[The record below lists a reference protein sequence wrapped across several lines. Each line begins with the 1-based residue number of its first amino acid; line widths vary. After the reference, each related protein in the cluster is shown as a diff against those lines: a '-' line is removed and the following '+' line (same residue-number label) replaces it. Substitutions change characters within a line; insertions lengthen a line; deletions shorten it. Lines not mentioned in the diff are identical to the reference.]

1 MRTVNWG
8 IIGLGLISRDF
19 MIPEMLNSDIC
30 KITAL
35 GSRSKIADDYLP
47 EAKHL
52 TYDELF
58 EDPDVEA
65 VYIAVPNALHAELAI
80 KAMKHGKHVLCEKP
94 MACTK
99 EEGELMAAVAAENNV
114 LLMEAFMYRYGKK
127 FEELNKAL
135 ASGRLGKIVGM
146 QGNHGYTLDW
156 ASPAREDPKLG
167 GGCLYD
173 VGCYVI
179 DCMNYVMTKQN
190 ASVASGSASMR
201 MKGGVDWHTAADV
214 QYSDGTCACIQS
226 WFDGAQEQRV
236 LLVGEKEVCV
246 FQNIFEPAEG
256 EELYRIEA
264 EEFSKAIQGEDA
276 YVMPMTDTIRNLEVL
291 DMLLSK

>member
-8 IIGLGLISRDF
+8 IIGLGLISKDF
-19 MIPEMLNSDIC
+19 MIPEMLHSDIC
-30 KITAL
+30 KIAAL

-65 VYIAVPNALHAELAI
+65 VYIAVPNALHAEFAI

-99 EEGELMAAVAAENNV
+99 EEGELMAAVAEENHV
-114 LLMEAFMYRYGKK
+114 LLMEAFMYRYGDNFKK
-127 FEELNKAL
+127 LNDVI
-135 ASGRLGKIVGM
+135 ASGKLGNVVGM

-167 GGCLYD
+167 GGSLYD
-173 VGCYVI
+173 VGCYVV
-179 DCMNYVMTKQN
+179 DCMNYVMDKQN
-190 ASVASGSASMR
+190 AAAVSGSASLK
-201 MKGGVDWHTAADV
+201 MKGGVDWHAACDV
-214 QYSDGTCACIQS
+214 QYDDGTCACVQS
-226 WFDGAQEQRV
+226 WFDGAQEQRICI
-236 LLVGEKEVCV
+236 VGQKDVCV
-246 FQNIFEPAEG
+246 IRNIFEPQEG
-256 EELYRIEA
+256 EELYRAEA
-264 EEFSKAIQGEDA
+264 EAFSKAICGEES
-276 YVMPMTDTIRNLEVL
+276 YLIPLKDTIRNLDVL
-291 DMLLSK
+291 EMLLSK

>member
-8 IIGLGLISRDF
+8 IIGLGLISKEF
-19 MIPEMLNSDIC
+19 MIPEMLKSDIC
-30 KITAL
+30 RITAL

-99 EEGELMAAVAAENNV
+99 EEGELMAAVAAENHV
-114 LLMEAFMYRYGKK
+114 LLMEAFMYRYGENFRK
-127 FEELNKAL
+127 LNEIL
-135 ASGRLGKIVGM
+135 SSGRLGKTVGM

-179 DCMNYVMTKQN
+179 DCMNYVMGKQD
-190 ASVASGSASMR
+190 AKVASGSASLKI
-201 MKGGVDWHTAADV
+201 KGGVDWHAAADV
-214 QYSDGTCACIQS
+214 QYDDGVCACIQS
-226 WFDGAQEQRV
+226 WFDGAQEQRM
-236 LLVGEKEVCV
+236 LIVGEKDVCV
-246 FQNIFEPAEG
+246 IPDIFEPAEG
-256 EELYRIEA
+256 EELYRVEA
-264 EEFSKAIQGEDA
+264 EEFSRAIRGEQS
-276 YVMPMTDTIRNLEVL
+276 YIVPLEDTMRNLEVL
-291 DMLLSK
+291 EMLLSK

>member
-1 MRTVNWG
+1 MPNG
-8 IIGLGLISRDF
+8 DF
-19 MIPEMLNSDIC
+19 MIPEMLHSDIC

-35 GSRSKIADDYLP
+35 GSRSKIAYDYLP

-114 LLMEAFMYRYGKK
+114 LLMEAFMYRYGKN

-201 MKGGVDWHTAADV
+201 MKGGVDWHAAADV

>member
-19 MIPEMLNSDIC
+19 MIPEMLHSDIC

-80 KAMKHGKHVLCEKP
+80 KAMRHGKHVLCEKP

-114 LLMEAFMYRYGKK
+114 LLMEAFMYRYGKN

-201 MKGGVDWHTAADV
+201 MKGGVDWHAAADV